1 MRRRPPGSTRTYT
14 LFPDTTPFRSTD
26 DAFHDDAVRRD
37 EERLR
42 HARHAVGDPD
52 AVLRVV
58 DHRPVAAA
66 LGEELLR
73 VIGAV
78 VVGDAHHG
86 RVAGFAVRLVE
97 GHQLRVLLYARR
109 APAGEE
115 VHGHPAA
122 APVVHVEG
130 PALEGGALDGR
141 RSEEHTSELQSLMRI

>member
-86 RVAGFAVRLVE
+86 RVAGFPVRLVE
-97 GHQLRVLLYARR
+97 GPPRRVLPYARR
-109 APAGEE
+109 APAGEQ
-115 VHGHPAA
+115 VHRHPRD
-122 APVVHVEG
+122 PPGG
-130 PALEGGALDGR
+130 PLQRPTVEGGAPTR
-141 RSEEHTSELQSLMRI
+141 P